1 MKRERTHL
9 TIARQTE
16 EGERKLLLDG
26 RTAWALYNL
35 IEAGPKGCTPIDN
48 PAPRWSAYIFK
59 LRHDYDIAIETVV
72 EPHGGPFAG
81 RHGRYVLR
89 EPLRVIEREAA

>member
-1 MKRERTHL
+1 MFL
-9 TIARQTE
+9 
-16 EGERKLLLDG
+16 
-26 RTAWALYNL
+26 
-35 IEAGPKGCTPIDN
+35 
-48 PAPRWSAYIFK
+48 
-59 LRHDYDIAIETVV
+59 LRHEHGIDIETVV